1 MYILKLILTVKKA
14 EFTLLRN
21 NEIKT
26 YDKDIIEEL
35 MKDLFN

>member
-14 EFTLLRN
+14 EFALLRN
-21 NEIKT
+21 NGIKT
-26 YDKDIIEEL
+26 YDEDIIEEL